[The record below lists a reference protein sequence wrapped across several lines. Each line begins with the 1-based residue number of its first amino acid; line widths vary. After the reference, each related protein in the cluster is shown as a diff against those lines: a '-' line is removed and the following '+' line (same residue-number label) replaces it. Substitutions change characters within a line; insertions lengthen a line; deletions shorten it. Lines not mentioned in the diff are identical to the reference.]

1 MSRTDLPPAW
11 DERTLL
17 ATFLDYARAT
27 VHDKCA
33 GLSDDDARRAP
44 LATSPLTT
52 ISGLVSHLR
61 WVEYWW
67 IQVVLLGEQEN
78 AGTSTCSGRWRMA

>member
-33 GLSDDDARRAP
+33 GLSDDDAYDRYHATETAVNGLCDYALRRDGLSFPETEP
-44 LATSPLTT
+44 LL
-52 ISGLVSHLR
+52 LR
-61 WVEYWW
+61 WA
-67 IQVVLLGEQEN
+67 QEP
-78 AGTSTCSGRWRMA
+78 GR